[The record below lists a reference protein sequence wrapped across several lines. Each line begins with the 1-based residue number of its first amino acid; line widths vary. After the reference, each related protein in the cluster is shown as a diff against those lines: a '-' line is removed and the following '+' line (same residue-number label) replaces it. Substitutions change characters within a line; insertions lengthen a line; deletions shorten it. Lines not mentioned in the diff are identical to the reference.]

1 MISRKGAKTQRKRNP
16 IFRTSR
22 PFDAA
27 QDMLGVLAG
36 ETPKSESESPLSEK
50 FAQTAKTVRHSSTK
64 ATKGSDFFDYHK
76 LRAPFDV
83 AQDTLRVLCGQICDS
98 LPKLSSA

>member
-1 MISRKGAKTQRKRNP
+1 MSFQFDRSLRTISTIVVQRGLRATKFGMISRKGAKTQRKRNP

-36 ETPKSESESPLSEK
+36 ETPKSE
-50 FAQTAKTVRHSSTK
+50 
-64 ATKGSDFFDYHK
+64 
-76 LRAPFDV
+76 
-83 AQDTLRVLCGQICDS
+83 
-98 LPKLSSA
+98 